1 MLGHQ
6 QIPSLKS
13 KDTFPFSNSHIFND
27 FGLIIWIRWRE
38 VEWQDLVKSRGIWSV
53 NSLAPGKF
61 SRNFKNIIS
70 EHMLR
75 IEFIRN
81 YSENDFRWMPQ
92 DNVGDKWALVQVM
105 VWCLTVPRH
114 YLNQCWPR
122 SKPSYG
128 TTWPQWINTVLIVSE
143 AMVDLPRYCKWLRI
157 WLMIGNDE
165 VCCRIMSFNLISVL
179 WQDTNWIGF
188 GSCTIKTSCFT
199 VSLNM
204 FGKTNYRH
212 MNDSDKSVLFVEE
225 MESSWFFQH
234 LNQILQFRLRCEK
247 ARYCQPQY
255 TL

>member
-1 MLGHQ
+1 
-6 QIPSLKS
+6 
-13 KDTFPFSNSHIFND
+13 
-27 FGLIIWIRWRE
+27 
-38 VEWQDLVKSRGIWSV
+38 
-53 NSLAPGKF
+53 
-61 SRNFKNIIS
+61 
-70 EHMLR
+70 MLR

-92 DNVGDKWALVQVM
+92 DNVDAKWALVQVM
-105 VWCLTVPRH
+105 AWCLTAPRH

-122 SKPSYG
+122 SKASYG
-128 TTWPQWINTVLIVSE
+128 TTWPQWINTVLIMSE

-212 MNDSDKSVLFVEE
+212 MNYSDKSVLFVEE

-234 LNQILQFRLRCEK
+234 LNQILQYTVRRLSNNSHFPEFPLTSMRGVLYAFAPPGDGCPGGCQGCDR
-247 ARYCQPQY
+247 ASLWMVGLISMTQDSRYTCAAHVVG
-255 TL
+255 